1 MSFTYILSEIIQREQ
16 MKRKRNVPSTLWK
29 KFSVRKYV
37 FIYKDLWFGFEKMTK
52 ALHKL
57 HVTNILY
64 LPNFMI
70 T

>member
-1 MSFTYILSEIIQREQ
+1 
-16 MKRKRNVPSTLWK
+16 MKRKRNMPSTLWK
-29 KFSVRKYV
+29 KFSVRKYYQQV
-37 FIYKDLWFGFEKMTK
+37 KSKNMFFIYKDLWFGFEKMKK
-52 ALHKL
+52 ALHQL